1 MTKEN
6 GSARRKSRGKSE
18 IQPTV
23 DLINEVKNEDE
34 ASLDYDFEQEDE
46 TSVKAEKVAT
56 KNTAKRKAAASET
69 STGDETKKVR
79 FPKTFLKDYG
89 PQLTYSYELWKKN
102 SKVLDR
108 AAIDGG
114 GFANN
119 PTEWSVK
126 NVCSFISRITDDAA
140 TIAKFQDQEI
150 DGAAFVS
157 MSQDDLVELMNI
169 KIGLAI
175 KIYNRIM
182 HLREEIMLN
191 FMKI

>member
-18 IQPTV
+18 VRPTV
-23 DLINEVKNEDE
+23 HLKNEAKDEDE
-34 ASLDYDFEQEDE
+34 ALLDYDFEQEHE
-46 TSVKAEKVAT
+46 TSVKVEKVAT
-56 KNTAKRKAAASET
+56 KKIAKRKAAASEEP
-69 STGDETKKVR
+69 SGDEAKKIR

-108 AAIDGG
+108 AAIDGD
-114 GFANN
+114 FTNN

-126 NVCSFISRITDDAA
+126 NVCSFISRFTDDAA
-140 TIAKFQDQEI
+140 TIAKFQEQEI

-191 FMKI
+191 FVKV